1 MGAAALPILTVL
13 TVASTAYS
21 FQQSKAAGK
30 VANAEAKI
38 AANREGDA
46 ARQREIERRRT
57 LLRSLAS
64 QNAGAGATGVDPNMV
79 IAGADIQYAADDFY
93 TDQANTAE
101 TQSMLRLQ
109 GKNAQR
115 AGRAEGVMSLF
126 DGATDLTMLRAGKK
140 P

>member
-1 MGAAALPILTVL
+1 MGAAAIPILTAL

-21 FQQSKAAGK
+21 FQQANAAGK

-46 ARQREIERRRT
+46 ARQREIERRRA

-64 QNAGAGATGVDPNMV
+64 QNAGAGASGVDPNMV

-93 TDQANTAE
+93 TDQANTQA

-109 GKNAQR
+109 GKNAKR
-115 AGRAEGVMSLF
+115 AGRAEGVMSLL
-126 DGATDLTMLRAGKK
+126 DGAGKVTSMYPGK